1 MRAISKKAIS
11 TLFNVLFFFIPLIV
25 FPKTSELFEFNKMVV
40 TYALT
45 VLIMVF
51 WVVRMIYQRQII
63 FRRTILDIPLLVFLF
78 SQTVSTIISID
89 PTTSLFG
96 YYSRAHGGLLSYLA
110 YGLLY
115 WAWVSNMDAKKSIRS
130 LYFLTASFILVCL
143 YGVAQ
148 RLGVDKDI
156 WVQDVVN
163 RVFSSLGQPN
173 WLAAWIVAVVPL
185 TWVFW
190 LEKGKSKTGYVLWG
204 LASLLSFLVLLFT
217 KSRSGLLG
225 FAVADAVFWF
235 FVFRK
240 NTKITLSWHI
250 SILAL
255 AAVLGT
261 IWTPSI
267 SSLLA
272 GQPAQE
278 VAPEPGGT
286 ESGDIRKIVWKGAI
300 EIWKKHPILGTGV
313 ETFAYS
319 YWGVRPAQH
328 NLTSEWEYLY
338 NKAHNEYLNFAANTG
353 SLGFVSYL
361 AFISVAVLAFRK
373 NLRDRRNYKLN
384 LALLSG
390 FLSILVTDFFGFS
403 VVPVAIVFFIFP
415 AISEVITREA
425 EIIPAPKLK
434 LSAFLKLGI
443 FAALALG
450 SYFLFLVF
458 KYWYADFVYAKG
470 KDLNDSSEPFRAEEY
485 LRRALKLNSRPSLYW
500 DELSAALG
508 TQSLSW
514 YESGDAQKAK
524 SLAEEAILLSE
535 KALEI
540 SPMDLSLKKSQASLF
555 IRLSQIDPGYMA
567 EANRVFAE
575 ASLLA
580 PTDAKVFYN
589 LGLSLVRLG
598 KKDEARAV
606 LEKAVE
612 LKANYRD
619 ARFALALVYID
630 NGKYKE
636 AKSQLV
642 YILEKISPNDPLV
655 KQQLEEIP

>member
-1 MRAISKKAIS
+1 
-11 TLFNVLFFFIPLIV
+11 
-25 FPKTSELFEFNKMVV
+25 MVV